1 MVINR
6 TCPHT
11 GVMNFFIS
19 ANPYVAVGSIRRAA
33 PPECYAWFCH
43 LDDEVSGM
51 ATSISSAESSLRR
64 AIADRRSTERRY
76 M

>member
-1 MVINR
+1 MVTNR

-33 PPECYAWFCH
+33 QPERYAWFCY
-43 LDDEVSGM
+43 LDNEASGT
-51 ATSISSAESSLRR
+51 ATNLSSAESSLRQ

-76 M
+76 T

>member
-19 ANPYVAVGSIRRAA
+19 ANPYVAVGSIRRTVQ
-33 PPECYAWFCH
+33 PERYAWFCY
-43 LDDEVSGM
+43 LGDEASGM
-51 ATSISSAESSLRR
+51 ATNLSSATSSLRR
-64 AIADRRSTERRY
+64 AIADRRITHRHY
-76 M
+76 T